1 MQLIS
6 YTFTYEAYDFLNQIL
21 EDLREPT
28 KKLGNVIFKD

>member
-6 YTFTYEAYDFLNQIL
+6 YTLTYEAYDFLNQIL